1 MLKFKEVELSDRA
14 VLEPILRAQPYR
26 VCDHSFS
33 CLYIWEKTY
42 PAQYFLEDGI
52 LYIMYKFP
60 DGNISYQ
67 MPLAAG
73 NRLAYAVERLERDA
87 EARGIALELVT
98 INEQMKEE
106 LETALP
112 GRFDFIE
119 EPDYAD
125 YIYDAEA
132 LRELRGKKLHAKR
145 NYINRFT
152 AANEGN
158 FTFEAVGPENAAE
171 VLAFN
176 AEWDLE
182 HGFSD
187 DFRKEAEAI
196 RRAVLDLERIG
207 MVGVALRLD
216 GKIAAYALGTQL
228 NGDTILEQIEKAADI
243 PGAYQMINNAFAKRF
258 SEGFSYINREED
270 LGIEG
275 LRKAKLS
282 YFPAYLNMRWRAV
295 RHV

>member
-1 MLKFKEVELSDRA
+1 MLNFKAVELSDRA
-14 VLEPILRAQPYR
+14 VLEPILQALPYR
-26 VCDHSFS
+26 LYDHSFC

-42 PAQYFLEDGI
+42 PAYFALEDGI
-52 LYIMYKFP
+52 LYIQYRMP
-60 DGNISYQ
+60 DGIVYQ

-73 NRLAYAVERLERDA
+73 TRLAEAVRRLEADA
-87 EARGIALELVT
+87 AERGAPFSMIA
-98 INEQMKEE
+98 INGQMKEE

-112 GRFDFIE
+112 GRFVFAE
-119 EPDYAD
+119 EPNQAD
-125 YIYDAEA
+125 YIYEAES

-145 NYINRFT
+145 NFVNRFI

-158 FTFEAVGPENAAE
+158 FAFEAVGPENAAE

-176 AEWDLE
+176 AEWDRA
-182 HGFSD
+182 HGLSD

-196 RRAVLDLERIG
+196 RRAVNDLEKIG
-207 MVGVALRLD
+207 MMGVALRLE
-216 GKIAAYALGTQL
+216 GRIIAFALGSRL
-228 NGDTILEQIEKAADI
+228 SADTLLEDIEKAADI
-243 PGAYQMINNAFAKRF
+243 PGAYQMINHEFARRF
-258 SEGFSYINREED
+258 SEGFTYINREED

-295 RHV
+295 PHV